1 VTKLGGKWC
10 CFLQEKKKEEGEM
23 REGERGRR
31 LTSFNLN
38 IINEN

>member
-1 VTKLGGKWC
+1 V
-10 CFLQEKKKEEGEM
+10 QQKKKAHGD
-23 REGERGRR
+23 RRAGERGRR